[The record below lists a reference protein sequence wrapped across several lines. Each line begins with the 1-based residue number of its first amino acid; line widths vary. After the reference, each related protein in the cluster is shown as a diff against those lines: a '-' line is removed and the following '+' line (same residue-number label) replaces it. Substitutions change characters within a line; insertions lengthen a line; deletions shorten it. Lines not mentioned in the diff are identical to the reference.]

1 MKNASANDQVKGAIQ
16 LADIQQAHLPKFK
29 VGEAV
34 SIAMTVR
41 MSEAGLGKIDTE
53 DGTVRVIEG
62 DQRRLGRAATGA

>member
-16 LADIQQAHLPKFK
+16 LADVQQAHLPKFK

-34 SIAMTVR
+34 SIAKTLR

-53 DGTVRVIEG
+53 DGTVRVIKG
-62 DQRRLGRAATGA
+62 DQSCLGGAATGA